1 MNVKELK
8 EMIAL
13 MNENG
18 LVEIEIER
26 EGQRIRI
33 KKGMAGIPEETQE
46 KYIIQP
52 AT

>member
-33 KKGMAGIPEETQE
+33 KRGIAGFPRRHRKNI
-46 KYIIQP
+46 
-52 AT
+52 